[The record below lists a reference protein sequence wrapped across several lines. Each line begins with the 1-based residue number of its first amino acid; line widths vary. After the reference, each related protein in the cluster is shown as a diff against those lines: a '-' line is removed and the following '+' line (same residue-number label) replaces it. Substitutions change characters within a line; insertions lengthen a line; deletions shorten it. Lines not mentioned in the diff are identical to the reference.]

1 MHSEKYKLIFANKA
15 RKYMSSLNK
24 ELYNTIFDEIEKL
37 AENPKNPI
45 LDIKPLVNRKNE
57 YRLRIGS
64 YRVIYDLDKE
74 VITICVL
81 RIGTRGDVYKN
92 RR

>member
-1 MHSEKYKLIFANKA
+1 MHSEKYKLVFANKA

-24 ELYNTIFDEIEKL
+24 ELYNTILDEIEKL
-37 AENPKNPI
+37 AENPNNPI

-57 YRLRIGS
+57 YRLRIGN
-64 YRVIYDLDKE
+64 YRVIYNLDKE

-81 RIGTRGDVYKN
+81 KIGTRGDVYKK
-92 RR
+92 